1 MPLFNVELS
10 LKASIVVVANSEDD
24 ALQKVAAAHKAG
36 IDPAR
41 AWFSD
46 DMFDRPDFSQVEF
59 DGEERASRLL
69 A

>member
-10 LKASIVVVANSEDD
+10 LSASIVVIANSEDD
-24 ALQKVAAAHKAG
+24 ALQKAVAAHKAG

-46 DMFDRPDFSQVEF
+46 DMFNEPEFKRVDF
-59 DGEERASRLL
+59 DGEENVSRMI